1 MLATLT
7 PRNLFRAALDFGMA
21 SAQALEKAAPEGASR
36 LRWAELHNRLHAYK
50 LFQYADRTLGVG
62 ESAPVALPELIG
74 RTLPLCEAD
83 RVWTAEGASY
93 YWSEACSSAG
103 YKPALSREAA
113 PEWATIPLHAGLGL
127 FVATRRLGG
136 ARSGD
141 AVAEAL
147 ASDVAASAMP
157 GFERVAFESAGLV
170 ARTLHP
176 HLLPALDRALSAN
189 DRVLRACLWH
199 GFGRGSYFAPSNWT
213 QGPAS
218 FRCAA
223 DAIARAA
230 PDATAKRNAMAG
242 LIWAVNL
249 VNLRSPEV
257 LAAVVACLPRDCD
270 PEAFANGIM
279 SSLAVWKHAA
289 PGDPA
294 MGRLIE
300 YQPTDPKERD
310 AWETLVRR
318 PAELSRQAF
327 PRLRAE
333 EKLQDVFHFQI

>member
-1 MLATLT
+1 MLASLT

-21 SAQALEKAAPEGASR
+21 SAQAFESAAQDGTSR
-36 LRWAELHNRLHAYK
+36 LRWVELRNRLHAYK

-62 ESAPVALPELIG
+62 ESAAVALPELIE
-74 RTLPLCEAD
+74 RMLPLCDAD

-93 YWSEACSSAG
+93 YWSEACSSTG
-103 YKPALSREAA
+103 CRPALTREAA

-127 FVATRRLGG
+127 CVAARRLGG

-141 AVAEAL
+141 AIAEAL
-147 ASDVAASAMP
+147 ACDCAAAALP

-170 ARTLHP
+170 VRTLHP

-218 FRCAA
+218 FRSAA
-223 DAIARAA
+223 DTIAKAA
-230 PDATAKRNAMAG
+230 PDAAAKRNAMAG

-257 LAAVVACLPRDCD
+257 LGAVVANLPRECD

-279 SSLAVWKHAA
+279 SSLAVWQDAA

-294 MGRLIE
+294 MRRLIE
-300 YQPTDPKERD
+300 YQPGDPAARD
-310 AWETLVRR
+310 AWTTLVQR
-318 PAELSRQAF
+318 PAELSLYAF

-333 EKLQDVFHFQI
+333 QKLQDVFHFQT